1 MTRYVLRRLAQAVP
15 TVLAAATLVFALV
28 HLVPGDP
35 VEMMLGEGAR
45 TADLES
51 LRAELG
57 FDRPLLEQY
66 GAFLGGLAHGDL
78 GTSLHSGEPVV
89 SILAGAFPATLEL
102 AAAAMIVAIALSI
115 PLGLLAAVRR
125 DGLVDHTARI
135 ASLLGVAIPNFW
147 LGPMLILLVAIK
159 WDLLP
164 VSGRDGLA
172 SVVLPAV
179 TLGTALAG
187 LLTRMVRTSVAA
199 ELDRPYVVTA
209 LAKGLSRSVVV
220 VRHAFVNALVPV
232 LTIIGLEFG
241 VLLTG
246 AIITETIFSWPGL
259 GRLLI
264 RSIHLRDFPVVQGA
278 VLLVAVITVLVNLAT
293 DVAYAWIDPRIRLS

>member
-45 TADLES
+45 TADVDL

-57 FDRPLLEQY
+57 LDRPLLAQY
-66 GAFLGGLAHGDL
+66 GAFLGGLVHGDL
-78 GTSLHSGEPVV
+78 GTSLHSGEPVA
-89 SILAGAFPATLEL
+89 SMLAGAFPATLEL

-115 PLGLLAAVRR
+115 PLGLLAAVWRN
-125 DGLVDHTARI
+125 GLIDHTARV
-135 ASLLGVAIPNFW
+135 ASLLGTAIPNFW

-172 SVVLPAV
+172 SLVLPAV

-187 LLTRMVRTSVAA
+187 LLTRIVRTSVAA

-209 LAKGLSRSVVV
+209 LAKGLSRSAVV

-232 LTIIGLEFG
+232 VTIIGLEFG

-246 AIITETIFSWPGL
+246 AIITETIFAWPGL
-259 GRLLI
+259 GQLLI

-278 VLLVAVITVLVNLAT
+278 VLLVAVITVLVNLVT